1 MPSFKTPSGIVVSGS
16 LVGQMKFALQLAT
29 NYSKFG
35 IKVSDIVKEGY
46 SKSYNPYIRSFKTAK
61 EYFGIWKNFANFVK
75 ENFGI
80 NSLNQIKAE
89 HIEAFIES
97 KAELSVKSLQNI
109 SSAFGKLEAIM
120 REKLGM
126 SDVDFGSREDFSGRF
141 LANKIASEL
150 ENPSVRG
157 AYENPSELISH
168 LKSET
173 HQLVAELQWQG
184 GFRIHEIQGI
194 RESSFVSW
202 TDSSGR
208 EHFGVEVK
216 GKGGFERVVELPKE
230 TWERAKEHV
239 EEWGRINFKYQEYL
253 SDLRQSALTTGQAYQ
268 GSHGLRYCFAQE
280 KYQELI
286 NSGWGHNEALKEVS
300 EMLGHHRPEIT
311 EHYLSAGGWGGGGW

>member
-1 MPSFKTPSGIVVSGS
+1 MPAFRTPSGITVSGS
-16 LVGQMKFALQLAT
+16 LHGQLKFVLNLAT
-29 NYSKFG
+29 NGSKFG
-35 IKVSDIVKEGY
+35 VKVADIVKEGY

-97 KAELSVKSLQNI
+97 KADLSVKSLQNI

-120 REKLGM
+120 REKLSM
-126 SDVDFGSREDFSGRF
+126 DVDFGSREDWSGRF
-141 LANKIASEL
+141 LANKIANEL
-150 ENPSVRG
+150 ENPSIRG

-173 HQLVAELQWQG
+173 HQLVAELQLEG
-184 GFRIHEIQGI
+184 GLRIGEVQRL

-202 TDSSGR
+202 ADSSGR
-208 EHFGVEVK
+208 EHWGIEVR
-216 GKGGFERVVELPKE
+216 GKGGYERTVEIPSDL
-230 TWERAKEHV
+230 WSRAKEHV
-239 EEWGRINFKYQEYL
+239 EEFGRIGFSYREYL
-253 SDLRQSALTTGQAYQ
+253 NDLRESAWETGQVYQ
-268 GSHGLRYCFAQE
+268 GSHGLRYNFAQE
-280 KYQELI
+280 KYEELI
-286 NSGWGHNEALKEVS
+286 EAGWGHNEALKEVS